1 MPLLVSRFAF
11 FPYIIIT
18 VRRHR
23 LSIDGEWGSMGVSEG
38 EEGGDVRGV
47 PCRHDEKREK
57 YLCVFHFFEMYSNR
71 GFFLHNDMYIQIII
85 NNRIKNFSNLIFK

>member
-23 LSIDGEWGSMGVSEG
+23 LSIGGEWGRSMGVSEG
-38 EEGGDVRGV
+38 EEGEDVRGV
-47 PCRHDEKREK
+47 PCCHDEKREK
-57 YLCVFHFFEMYSNR
+57 YFCFFFS
-71 GFFLHNDMYIQIII
+71 FPFLRNV
-85 NNRIKNFSNLIFK
+85 